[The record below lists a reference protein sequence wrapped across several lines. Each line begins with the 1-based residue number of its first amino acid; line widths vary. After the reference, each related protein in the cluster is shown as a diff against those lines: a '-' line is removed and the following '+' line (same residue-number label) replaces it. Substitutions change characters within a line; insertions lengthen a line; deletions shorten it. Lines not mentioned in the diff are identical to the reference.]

1 MNEFV
6 DNQASFILELDTC
19 IFTLKF
25 YQVGLLPNRSYHSF
39 CTKSFPK
46 INTTKLAEI
55 AEKHAQI

>member
-6 DNQASFILELDTC
+6 DNQASFILELD

-39 CTKSFPK
+39 CTKSFSK